1 MELVVIGRGLS
12 GWDDACGQPGFV
24 FNVDRG
30 GGFERHFQSPYLTSA
45 RDTTTGERK
54 VLKVRDFRRAASS
67 HSPPRYFFM

>member
-30 GGFERHFQSPYLTSA
+30 GGLRTPLSKSLPY
-45 RDTTTGERK
+45 ERK
-54 VLKVRDFRRAASS
+54 GHYYGGEEGTQGA
-67 HSPPRYFFM
+67 